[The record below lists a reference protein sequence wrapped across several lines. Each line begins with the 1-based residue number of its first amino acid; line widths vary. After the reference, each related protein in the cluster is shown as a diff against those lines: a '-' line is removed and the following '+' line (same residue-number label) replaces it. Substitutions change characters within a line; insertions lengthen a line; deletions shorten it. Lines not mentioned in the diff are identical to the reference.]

1 MSDQYQFNPL
11 FDPSPSIL
19 KELESLLH
27 ANGLRLESGL
37 SQFIEARLQ
46 GKLVGCAGL
55 DGNVIKCV
63 AIDKCHRGGALSLR
77 LLTEAMNMAY
87 RQGVDRLFLYTKPDN
102 APLFEGAG
110 FTPLVTV
117 PERVTLMESDPR
129 GLANHCD
136 DLARFRRPGKTIG
149 SIVMNANPFT
159 LGHLYLIKQALDL
172 CDWLHLFV
180 VKQDASRFAYADRL
194 RLIRAG
200 IKGLERITLHPGSDY
215 TISKATFPSYFI
227 KEQGLVDECATALD
241 LLLFRQSIA
250 PILGINVRFVGTE
263 PFDPVTAK
271 YNRDM
276 EYWLSQGE
284 SSSPNIRVVELTR
297 VDVDGAP
304 VSASR
309 VRKLLDE
316 GCVDAVARL
325 VPQATFDFLLNQQ
338 TKQWG

>member
-1 MSDQYQFNPL
+1 MSDQYHFNPL
-11 FDPSPSIL
+11 SQPSPIAL
-19 KELESLLH
+19 KELELLLN
-27 ANGLRLESGL
+27 ANGLRLEAGL
-37 SQFIEARLQ
+37 SQFIEARFQ

-63 AIDKCHRGGALSLR
+63 AIDQCHRGGALSLR
-77 LLTEAMNMAY
+77 LLTEAMNLAY

-110 FTPLVTV
+110 FTPLATV
-117 PERVTLMESDPR
+117 PERVTLMESEPC
-129 GLANHCD
+129 GLANYCD
-136 DLARFRRPGKTIG
+136 ELAKLRRPGKTIG

-159 LGHLYLIKQALDL
+159 LGHLYLVSRALER

-200 IKGLERITLHPGSDY
+200 IQGLERITLHPGSDY
-215 TISKATFPSYFI
+215 TISKATFPSYFL

-250 PILGINVRFVGTE
+250 PALGINVRFVGTE

-276 EYWLSQGE
+276 EYWLSQVE
-284 SSSPNIRVVELTR
+284 SFSPDVRVVELPR
-297 VDVDGAP
+297 VEVDGAP

-316 GCVDAVARL
+316 GNMDAVARL

-338 TKQWG
+338 VNQRG

>member
-1 MSDQYQFNPL
+1 MSDQYQFNL
-11 FDPSPSIL
+11 LIAPSLSAI
-19 KELESLLH
+19 KELASLLRT
-27 ANGLRLESGL
+27 NNLRLESGL

-63 AIDKCHRGGALSLR
+63 AIDKCHRGGSLSLR
-77 LLTEAMNMAY
+77 LLSEAMNLAC
-87 RQGVDRLFLYTKPDN
+87 RQGIDRLFLYTKPGN
-102 APLFEGAG
+102 APLFEAAG
-110 FTPLVTV
+110 FTPLATV
-117 PERVTLMESDPR
+117 PGQVTLMESDPR
-129 GLANHCD
+129 GLANYCD
-136 DLARFRRPGKTIG
+136 KLARLRRSGKTIG

-159 LGHLYLIKQALDL
+159 LGHLYLIKQALNR

-180 VKQDASRFAYADRL
+180 VKQDASRFAYTDRL
-194 RLIRAG
+194 QLIRAG
-200 IKGLERITLHPGSDY
+200 IKGLERITLHPGSAY
-215 TISKATFPSYFI
+215 TISKATFPTYFI
-227 KEQGLVDECATALD
+227 KEQGLVNECATALD

-250 PILGINVRFVGTE
+250 PVLDINVRFVGTE

-276 EYWLSQGE
+276 KYLLSQGE
-284 SSSPNIRVVELTR
+284 SSLPKIRVVELTR
-297 VDVDGAP
+297 VEVDGAP

-316 GCVDAVARL
+316 GNMDAVARL

-338 TKQWG
+338 G

>member
-11 FDPSPSIL
+11 FDPSPSTL

-27 ANGLRLESGL
+27 ANSLRLESGL
-37 SQFIEARLQ
+37 SQFIEVRLQ

-87 RQGVDRLFLYTKPDN
+87 RQGVDSLFLYTKPDN
-102 APLFEGAG
+102 ASLFEGAG
-110 FTPLVTV
+110 FTPLATV
-117 PERVTLMESDPR
+117 PERVMLMESDPR
-129 GLANHCD
+129 GLANYCD
-136 DLARFRRPGKTIG
+136 ELARFRRPGKTIG

-159 LGHLYLIKQALDL
+159 LGHLYLIKQALDR

-194 RLIRAG
+194 QLILAG
-200 IKGLERITLHPGSDY
+200 IKGLERITIHPGSDY

-297 VDVDGAP
+297 VDVDGTP

-316 GCVDAVARL
+316 GSMDAVARL
-325 VPQATFDFLLNQQ
+325 VPQATFDFLLNRQAR
-338 TKQWG
+338 KWG

>member
-11 FDPSPSIL
+11 IDPSVSAL
-19 KELESLLH
+19 KELESLLR
-27 ANGLRLESGL
+27 ANSLRLESDL

-63 AIDKCHRGGALSLR
+63 AIDKCHRGGSLSLR
-77 LLTEAMNMAY
+77 LLTEAMNLAC
-87 RQGVDRLFLYTKPDN
+87 RQGVDRLFLYTKPGN

-110 FTPLVTV
+110 FTPLATV
-117 PERVTLMESDPR
+117 PGLVTLMESDPR
-129 GLANHCD
+129 GLANYCD
-136 DLARFRRPGKTIG
+136 ELARLRRPGKAIG

-159 LGHLYLIKQALDL
+159 LGHLYLIKQALNR
-172 CDWLHLFV
+172 CDWLHLFA
-180 VKQDASRFAYADRL
+180 VKQDASRFAYTDRL
-194 RLIRAG
+194 QLIRAG
-200 IKGLERITLHPGSDY
+200 IKGLERITLHPGSAY
-215 TISKATFPSYFI
+215 TISKATFPTYFI
-227 KEQGLVDECATALD
+227 KEQGLVNECTTALD

-250 PILGINVRFVGTE
+250 PVLGINVRFVGTE

-276 EYWLSQGE
+276 KYLLSQGE
-284 SSSPNIRVVELTR
+284 SSSPEIRVVELTR
-297 VDVDGAP
+297 VDVDCAP

-316 GCVDAVARL
+316 GNMDAVVRL
-325 VPQATFDFLLNQQ
+325 VPQTTFDFLLNQQ
-338 TKQWG
+338 D

>member
-11 FDPSPSIL
+11 IDPSLSAL
-19 KELESLLH
+19 KELESLLR
-27 ANGLRLESGL
+27 ANSLRLESGL

-63 AIDKCHRGGALSLR
+63 AIDKCHRGDSLSLR
-77 LLTEAMNMAY
+77 LLTEAMNLAC
-87 RQGVDRLFLYTKPDN
+87 RQGVDRLFLYTKPGN

-110 FTPLVTV
+110 FTPLATV
-117 PERVTLMESDPR
+117 PGLVTLMESDPR
-129 GLANHCD
+129 GLANYCD
-136 DLARFRRPGKTIG
+136 ELARLRRPGKAIG

-159 LGHLYLIKQALDL
+159 LGHLYLIKQALNR
-172 CDWLHLFV
+172 CDWLHLFT
-180 VKQDASRFAYADRL
+180 VKQDASRFAYTDRL
-194 RLIRAG
+194 QLIHAG
-200 IKGLERITLHPGSDY
+200 IKGLERITLHPGSAY
-215 TISKATFPSYFI
+215 TISKATFPTYFI
-227 KEQGLVDECATALD
+227 KDQGLVNECATALD

-250 PILGINVRFVGTE
+250 PVLGINVRFVGTE

-276 EYWLSQGE
+276 KYLLSQGE
-284 SSSPNIRVVELTR
+284 SSSPEIRVVELTR

-316 GCVDAVARL
+316 GNMDAVVRL
-325 VPQATFDFLLNQQ
+325 VPQTTFDFLLNQQ
-338 TKQWG
+338 D